1 MYQSPEEDGQAAA
14 ELAARAKSSKRMF
27 GGRPVINFRD
37 EGSRRTFIKGAA
49 LVGVGATFVAM
60 TRHDPQAFAAGATTN
75 DLEILNYA
83 LTLEYLEAEFY
94 TKGLEA
100 SLLSGRELELV
111 SPIRD
116 HEQAHVTGITQ
127 LITDLGGKPVA
138 KPQFALPPKTL
149 TDRAAFLEAAAMFE
163 ELGVTAYHG
172 QVGLI
177 DDAAILGTAAAIAGV
192 ESRHAA
198 IIADITGGNPFPAPF
213 EASKSM
219 DEVLAAVR
227 PFIQS

>member
-1 MYQSPEEDGQAAA
+1 
-14 ELAARAKSSKRMF
+14 
-27 GGRPVINFRD
+27 
-37 EGSRRTFIKGAA
+37 
-49 LVGVGATFVAM
+49 
-60 TRHDPQAFAAGATTN
+60 
-75 DLEILNYA
+75 
-83 LTLEYLEAEFY
+83 
-94 TKGLEA
+94 
-100 SLLSGRELELV
+100 
-111 SPIRD
+111 
-116 HEQAHVTGITQ
+116 
-127 LITDLGGKPVA
+127 
-138 KPQFALPPKTL
+138 
-149 TDRAAFLEAAAMFE
+149 MFE